1 MSASRDRRMAASRHQ
16 EYSSAMRTVADR
28 RTPTH
33 DRLDDFFD
41 RRDLFPA
48 SVTITRTSEEDYQ
61 VRQLEV
67 SIDGEH
73 AGTLLWG
80 DSLTRE
86 LAAGPHRIRVHNTLV
101 WKTVEFTLAPGQQL
115 FFEAINR
122 SGPGTLVM
130 TLLLGLGPLY
140 VTVRQM

>member
-1 MSASRDRRMAASRHQ
+1 
-16 EYSSAMRTVADR
+16 MRTHVDQRA
-28 RTPTH
+28 PPL

-41 RRDLFPA
+41 RHDLFPA
-48 SVTITRTSEEDYQ
+48 SVTITRTSDEDYK

-73 AGTLLWG
+73 AGTLMWG
-80 DSLTRE
+80 DSVTRE
-86 LAAGPHRIRVHNTLV
+86 LGPGTHRIRVHNTLV

-140 VTVRQM
+140 VTVRRM

>member
-1 MSASRDRRMAASRHQ
+1 
-16 EYSSAMRTVADR
+16 MRTLVERPA
-28 RTPTH
+28 PLL

-48 SVTITRTSEEDYQ
+48 SVTITRTSDEDYK

-73 AGTLLWG
+73 AGTLMWG
-80 DSLTRE
+80 DSVTRE
-86 LAAGPHRIRVHNTLV
+86 LGPGTHRIRVHNTLV
-101 WKTVEFTLAPGQQL
+101 WKTVDFSLAPGQQL

-122 SGPGTLVM
+122 SGPGTLAM

-140 VTVRQM
+140 VTVRRMCN

>member
-1 MSASRDRRMAASRHQ
+1 MPSPVDQAAPPRESF
-16 EYSSAMRTVADR
+16 
-28 RTPTH
+28 
-33 DRLDDFFD
+33 DDFFR

-48 SVTITRTSEEDYQ
+48 SVTITRTSEEDFK
-61 VRQLEV
+61 VRQLEI

-86 LAAGPHRIRVHNTLV
+86 LGPGRHRIRVHNTLV

-130 TLLLGLGPLY
+130 MLLLGLGPLY
-140 VTVRQM
+140 VTIRRM

>member
-1 MSASRDRRMAASRHQ
+1 MPSPADQAAPPRESF
-16 EYSSAMRTVADR
+16 
-28 RTPTH
+28 
-33 DRLDDFFD
+33 DDFFR

-48 SVTITRTSEEDYQ
+48 SVTITRTSEEDFK
-61 VRQLEV
+61 VRQLEI

-86 LAAGPHRIRVHNTLV
+86 LGPGRHRIRVHNTLV

-130 TLLLGLGPLY
+130 MLLLGLGPLY
-140 VTVRQM
+140 VTIRRM

>member
-1 MSASRDRRMAASRHQ
+1 MRSSRFPAAAARSNLSPMHSPVDQASPPRESF
-16 EYSSAMRTVADR
+16 
-28 RTPTH
+28 
-33 DRLDDFFD
+33 DDFF
-41 RRDLFPA
+41 RRHDLFPA
-48 SVTITRTSEEDYQ
+48 SVTITRTSEEDFK
-61 VRQLEV
+61 VRQLEI

-86 LAAGPHRIRVHNTLV
+86 LGPGVHRIRVHNTLV
-101 WKTVEFTLAPGQQL
+101 WKTVEFTLAPGQQV

-130 TLLLGLGPLY
+130 MLLLGLGPLY
-140 VTVRQM
+140 VTIRRM